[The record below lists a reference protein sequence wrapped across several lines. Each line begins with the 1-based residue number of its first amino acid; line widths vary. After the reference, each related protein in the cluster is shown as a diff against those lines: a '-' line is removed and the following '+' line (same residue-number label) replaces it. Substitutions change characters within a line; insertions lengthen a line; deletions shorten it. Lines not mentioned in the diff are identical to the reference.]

1 MKRAWLLVLFGLWLI
16 ISPIISY
23 AKDDSFCQDVYEKC
37 LEEAYNQL
45 SGFIA
50 TALALQQCDL
60 LYYQCLALDYFF
72 SWILRWFPF
81 L

>member
-1 MKRAWLLVLFGLWLI
+1 MKRAWLLILFGLWLI

-23 AKDDSFCQDVYEKC
+23 AEEDSFCQNVHEKC
-37 LEEAYNQL
+37 REEAYNQS

-50 TALALQQCDL
+50 TTLALQQCDL
-60 LYYQCLALDYFF
+60 LYYQCLALDFF
-72 SWILRWFPF
+72 LSWVLRWLPF